1 MKKIFILILFILL
14 NFNAHAEEIND
25 CSVYKKFS
33 KEYWICKKNNLSKG
47 IKNSGKN
54 FWKKTKD
61 YQKKSWEK

>member
-1 MKKIFILILFILL
+1 MIVPL
-14 NFNAHAEEIND
+14 
-25 CSVYKKFS
+25 YKKFS